1 MIAPLSAAIVLILI
15 VIGLFRQKGPD
26 RVDAVI
32 RRKDG
37 EEERVHLEV
46 ANSLFSK
53 MRGLM
58 GREMLEEDG
67 GMLFSFRFIRRPTFW
82 MLHTPLSLDILFL
95 SGDGTIVDIR
105 ACTEPGSLSPISP
118 SEDCRHVL
126 ELSGG
131 YCERHGVQLGDMVR
145 FVFPLTR
152 TVRDR
157 IAQAPGEC
165 VP

>member
-1 MIAPLSAAIVLILI
+1 MIEPLAIALLIILI
-15 VIGLFRQKGPD
+15 AIGLFRKEGAD

-32 RRKDG
+32 RRQDG
-37 EEERVHLEV
+37 EETRVHLEV
-46 ANSLFSK
+46 ANSVFSK
-53 MRGLM
+53 MKGLM
-58 GREMLEEDG
+58 GRETLEEDG
-67 GMLFSFRFIRRPTFW
+67 GMLFSFRFIRRPSFW
-82 MLHTPLSLDILFL
+82 MFNTPLSLDIIFL

-105 ACTEPGSLSPISP
+105 ACTVPGSLRPISP

-131 YCERHGVQLGDMVR
+131 YCGKHGVQLGDMVR

-152 TVRDR
+152 TFRDR
-157 IAQAPGEC
+157 IVQAPGEC